1 MHILYTFNFIIPPFV
16 QPAPQIIVVDYV
28 YWLKAAKDST
38 QERTRG
44 KKSRSAKFGE
54 SVKDGPLAGSPEES
68 YIKMRMYKCY
78 HMLSYVIIF
87 ICACMYI
94 YVCIP
99 KQLKKWP
106 SVWGQQ

>member
-1 MHILYTFNFIIPPFV
+1 MYIIYMYILYMHILYTFNFIIPPFV

-54 SVKDGPLAGSPEES
+54 SVKDGPLAGSPKES
-68 YIKMRMYKCY
+68 YIMYICY
-78 HMLSYVIIF
+78 HILNAHACIF
-87 ICACMYI
+87 I

-106 SVWGQQ
+106 SV